1 MKKVTIALC
10 ALLLAATGCARKP
23 ALYVY
28 NWTDYMNP
36 DLIQQFEKE
45 FNCRVVRDFYDSNE
59 AMYAKIK
66 AGGTG
71 YDVIFPSGYMISIMQ
86 QQGMLKPL
94 DLSLIPNVKHMDRLI
109 LDITQ
114 DRAMQYSVP
123 YMAGSTGIG
132 YQKGRVPD
140 FEPTW
145 GMFDREA
152 YKGRIT
158 MLNDMRECIGAALKY
173 LGHSYN
179 STNDTELAAARDV
192 VIRWKRNLAKFE
204 SDQYKNGLVSSE
216 FLITHGFSGDVL
228 QVMAESDEIGFVVP
242 REGTSVAI
250 DAMVIPTTARQPELA
265 HAFINFMHRPEVAA
279 ANILFVQY
287 RCPNLAAYE
296 LLDAEVRADES
307 IFLPDEV
314 MKRCEVILD
323 LGEDNAKFV
332 KIWDAIRAAE

>member
-1 MKKVTIALC
+1 MKNLHIALC
-10 ALLLAATGCARKP
+10 TLLLATGCARKP

-36 DLIQQFEKE
+36 DLIHQFEKE
-45 FNCRVVRDFYDSNE
+45 FNCRVVQDFYDSNE
-59 AMYAKIK
+59 AMFAKIK
-66 AGGTG
+66 AGGSG
-71 YDVIFPSGYMISIMQ
+71 YDLIFPSGYMISIMR
-86 QQGMLKPL
+86 QQGMLQPL
-94 DLSLIPNVKHMDRLI
+94 DLSRIPNIRHMDPLI

-114 DRAMQYSVP
+114 DRAMEYSVP

-145 GMFDREA
+145 GMFDRTA

-158 MLNDMRECIGAALKY
+158 MLNDMRECIGAALKF
-173 LGHSYN
+173 LGYSYN
-179 STNDTELAAARDV
+179 STSDAELAQARDV

-228 QVMAESDEIGFVVP
+228 QVMAESDDIGFAVP
-242 REGTSVAI
+242 REGTSVAV
-250 DAMVIPTTARQPELA
+250 DAMVIPASARQVDLA
-265 HAFINFMHRPEVAA
+265 HAFINFLHRPEVAA
-279 ANILFVQY
+279 ANIVFVQY
-287 RCPNLAAYE
+287 RCPNLAAYA
-296 LLDAEVRADES
+296 LLTPEMRADEA

-323 LGEDNAKFV
+323 LGGNNAKFAKV
-332 KIWDAIRAAE
+332 WDDIRAAE

>member
-1 MKKVTIALC
+1 VTLALC
-10 ALLLAATGCARKP
+10 TLLLATGCARKP

-36 DLIQQFEKE
+36 DLIHQFEKE
-45 FNCRVVRDFYDSNE
+45 FNCRVVLDFYDSNE
-59 AMYAKIK
+59 TMYAKIK

-71 YDVIFPSGYMISIMQ
+71 YDIIFPSGYMISIMQ
-86 QQGMLKPL
+86 QQGMLQPL
-94 DLSLIPNVKHMDRLI
+94 DLSLIPNTRHIDHLI

-114 DRAMQYSVP
+114 DREMKYSVP

-132 YQKGRVPD
+132 YQKSRVPD

-145 GMFDREA
+145 AMFDREA

-158 MLNDMRECIGAALKY
+158 MLNDMRECIGAALKF
-173 LGHSYN
+173 LGYSYN
-179 STNDTELAAARDV
+179 STNDAELAAARDV

-228 QVMAESDEIGFVVP
+228 QVMAENDGIGFVVP
-242 REGTSVAI
+242 HEGTSVAV
-250 DAMVIPTTARQPELA
+250 DAMVIPAASKQTGLA
-265 HAFINFMHRPEVAA
+265 HAFIDFMHRPEVAA
-279 ANILFVQY
+279 ANILFVHY

-296 LLDAEVRADES
+296 LLDPKVRADES
-307 IFLPDEV
+307 IFLPDAV
-314 MKRCEVILD
+314 MKRCEVIQD
-323 LGEDNAKFV
+323 LGKDNAKFV
-332 KIWDAIRAAE
+332 AIWDAIRAAE